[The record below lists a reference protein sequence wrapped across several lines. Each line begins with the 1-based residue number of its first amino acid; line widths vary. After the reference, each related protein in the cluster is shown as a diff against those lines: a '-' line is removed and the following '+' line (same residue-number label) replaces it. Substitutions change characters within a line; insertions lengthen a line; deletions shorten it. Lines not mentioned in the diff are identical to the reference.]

1 MNISEFQERRSK
13 IQLLEESLNFLV
25 NESSIQK
32 PHQTIKSLFYNNKPK
47 NRKNLKKINIKES
60 TLKIINGNNSHAGK
74 IPSIE
79 SIIKNSKNNEFLS
92 LDYPNKKYLTKII
105 IPVQNSN
112 HNISSTMNRL
122 INKSHTV
129 NISNNFEKISQ
140 HSRNK
145 NNMDN
150 LIADIQVLKSRK
162 ASKMSNGSNLRK
174 TYDLNDLYKQFVE
187 NVRKYYYIMLFFDL
201 EYNTKKYFIKKFIRI
216 KEKFKS

>member
-32 PHQTIKSLFYNNKPK
+32 PHQSIKSLFYNNKPK

-105 IPVQNSN
+105 IPIQNSN

-145 NNMDN
+145 NNLDN
-150 LIADIQVLKSRK
+150 LIEDIRVLKSRK

-174 TYDLNDLYKQFVE
+174 PFDLNDLYKQFVE
-187 NVRKYYYIMLFFDL
+187 SVRKYYYKMSFFC
-201 EYNTKKYFIKKFIRI
+201 YRVQY
-216 KEKFKS
+216 KEIFYQKIY